1 MSMAR
6 QASGARRAQS
16 ENGSG
21 RKKSCD
27 LLVHNAYLV
36 TLDPKRRVFSPG
48 AIAVTGTRIMA
59 VGSEREILAKYESS
73 RMFDAHGAVVH
84 PGFIDPHVHIVHGT
98 CRGIFGASLATAK
111 GKPSFAD
118 WKAGVT
124 GQDEFDA
131 TALATIEMLRRGFTT
146 FLEPG
151 SAFETDA
158 VAKAA
163 ETAGVRALLAGCY
176 LWDQVEI
183 MKHLGGLDGQ
193 SLYDRAP
200 PKLGRCLDQLGAEL
214 HRNKDPDAL
223 VRGFV
228 CIYGLGTASDELQK
242 AAKSLAAKHK
252 VSFQQHECY
261 VPAAKEA
268 DRENLGGKSRLV
280 HLGEIGVLDENAALV
295 HMYAL
300 DDDDVAV
307 VRETGASIIWC
318 PLAYLKLAIADQV
331 DCVIPRLSQ
340 EGVNVAIATDG
351 AMDCT
356 IGDGGPAGYF
366 VSSTLH
372 QPITP
377 ENIIEMQTIS
387 AAKAMRMESMIGSLE
402 PGKCADMVI
411 RTESAAE
418 SYPAV
423 NPVHQ
428 LALTSREGSVDT
440 VIINGDVV
448 FRGGRS
454 TRVDED
460 AVFAAAK
467 SSVERRMKRLG
478 LKPRMAWSVTR

>member
-1 MSMAR
+1 MAR
-6 QASGARRAQS
+6 QAERGRRVQS
-16 ENGSG
+16 SNGTG
-21 RKKSCD
+21 RKKPCD
-27 LLVHNAYLV
+27 LLIHNAYLI
-36 TLDPKRRVFSPG
+36 TLDPKRRVFPSG
-48 AIAVTGTRIMA
+48 AIAVTGTRITA
-59 VGSEREILAKYESS
+59 VGPEREILGKHESS

-98 CRGIFGASLATAK
+98 CRGIFGNTMASGRSK
-111 GKPSFAD
+111 VSFAD
-118 WKAGVT
+118 WKADVT

-131 TALATIEMLRRGFTT
+131 TALAGIEMLRRGFTT
-146 FLEPG
+146 FVEPG
-151 SAFETDA
+151 TAFETDA

-163 ETAGVRALLAGCY
+163 ETIGVRALLAGCY

-193 SLYDRAP
+193 SLYKRAP
-200 PKLGRCLDQLGAEL
+200 AKLDRCLDQLGAEL
-214 HRNKDPDAL
+214 HRNKDHDGL

-242 AAKSLAAKHK
+242 AAKSLAARHK

-261 VPAAKEA
+261 MPGAKEA

-351 AMDCT
+351 ALDCT

-377 ENIIEMQTIS
+377 ENVIEMQTIA
-387 AAKAMRMESMIGSLE
+387 AAKATRMETMIGSLE
-402 PGKCADMVI
+402 IGKRADIVI
-411 RTESAAE
+411 RTGSAAE

-428 LALTSREGSVDT
+428 LALTNREGSVDT
-440 VIINGDVV
+440 VVINGEVV

-460 AVFAAAK
+460 AVFATAK
-467 SSVERRMKRLG
+467 ASVVRRMKRLG
-478 LKPRMAWSVTR
+478 LKASTSWSVVR

>member
-1 MSMAR
+1 MAR
-6 QASGARRAQS
+6 RTDGRAS
-16 ENGSG
+16 NGGSR
-21 RKKSCD
+21 RKKPCD
-27 LLVHNAYLV
+27 LLIHNAYLI
-36 TLDPKRRVFSPG
+36 TLDPKRRIFTPG
-48 AIAVTGTRIMA
+48 AVAVTGTRITA
-59 VGSEREILAKYESS
+59 VGPEREILAKYDSS
-73 RMFDAHGAVVH
+73 RLFDAHGAAVH

-98 CRGIFGASLATAK
+98 CRGIFGNTLAGAK
-111 GKPSFAD
+111 GKASFAD
-118 WKAGVT
+118 WKADVT

-131 TALATIEMLRRGFTT
+131 TALAGVEMLRRGFTT

-151 SAFETDA
+151 TAFETDA

-163 ETAGVRALLAGCY
+163 ETIGVRALLAGCY
-176 LWDQVEI
+176 LWDQIEI

-200 PKLGRCLDQLGAEL
+200 PKLERCLDQLGAEL
-214 HRNKDPDAL
+214 HRNKDPDGL

-242 AAKSLAAKHK
+242 AAKSIAAKHK

-268 DRENLGGKSRLV
+268 DRENLNGTSRLV

-366 VSSTLH
+366 VSTTLH
-372 QPITP
+372 QPIRP

-402 PGKCADMVI
+402 VGKRADIVI
-411 RTESAAE
+411 RAESAAE
-418 SYPAV
+418 AYPAV
-423 NPVHQ
+423 NPIHQ

-478 LKPRMAWSVTR
+478 LKPGTTWNVVRS